1 MISKHLALACIVGI
15 TLGSLDQSRAESPPS
30 CRQIEVC
37 PTRSLASGTAVVLRL
52 SQSPLPARPPELIV
66 HFHGAVDTV
75 RRAMER
81 DAGHETVVVVN
92 MPGLSTAYSKPFRD
106 DPTLFSR
113 LLAEAWHD
121 ARESEEPAAWQR
133 ITLSCFSA
141 GYGAVREILRSP
153 DDERIDAIVA
163 ADSIYAGLE
172 SEDPARLVSG
182 VDMEGFLAF
191 ARQADAGERVF
202 VIAHSSQPTPYA
214 STTETADY
222 LVAALRLSRTAVPPA
237 DADPF
242 PEVSRCEGL
251 GLLVIGHA
259 GESAAAHLHHLRIL
273 DRYWAAARHLAQKP

>member
-1 MISKHLALACIVGI
+1 MTWNLALACIVGI

-30 CRQIEVC
+30 RREIEVC
-37 PTRSLASGTAVVLRL
+37 PTRSVGSGTAVVLRPAGP
-52 SQSPLPARPPELIV
+52 PLPAEPPELIV
-66 HFHGAVDTV
+66 HFHGAVDAV

-81 DAGHETVVVVN
+81 DAGRETVLVVT

-113 LLAEAWHD
+113 LLAEAWND
-121 ARESEEPAAWQR
+121 AHGSERPAAWQR
-133 ITLSCFSA
+133 VTLSCFSA

-153 DDERIDAIVA
+153 DSERIDAIVA

-172 SEDPARLVSG
+172 AEEPVRLVSK
-182 VDMEGFLAF
+182 VDMAEFLAF

-222 LVAALRLSRTAVPPA
+222 LLAALQLSRTAVPPA
-237 DADPF
+237 DGEPF
-242 PEVSRCEGL
+242 PEVNRG
-251 GLLVIGHA
+251 GRRRLLITGCA
-259 GESAAAHLHHLRIL
+259 GESAEAHLYHLRIL
-273 DRYWAAARHLAQKP
+273 DRHWTAARRLAQTP